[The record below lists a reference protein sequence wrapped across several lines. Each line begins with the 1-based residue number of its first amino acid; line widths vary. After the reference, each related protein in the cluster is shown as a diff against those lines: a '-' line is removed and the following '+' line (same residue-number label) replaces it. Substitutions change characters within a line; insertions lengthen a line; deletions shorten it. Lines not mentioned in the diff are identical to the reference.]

1 MSTHAPP
8 SSRPHGQ
15 MILQKT
21 ASRMMMIR
29 ACSILSVCTSQH
41 TSALIKGKGNLNI
54 LYFYQEGSY
63 SPSLMKIPDEVISV
77 WLEIMSDEDL
87 LRFRKR
93 LEMNLSDKLK
103 REKRESLIDLFSAEI
118 KRRKQK

>member
-1 MSTHAPP
+1 
-8 SSRPHGQ
+8 
-15 MILQKT
+15 
-21 ASRMMMIR
+21 
-29 ACSILSVCTSQH
+29 
-41 TSALIKGKGNLNI
+41 
-54 LYFYQEGSY
+54 
-63 SPSLMKIPDEVISV
+63 MKIPDEVISV